1 MSKKKLFIIPIVL
14 LLCLALLVAASFA
27 WINLSRTPEISGIN
41 TQVGANGNLEIALL
55 NDNTYMYPYEIGTGV
70 GSSAAA
76 TTVQQSN
83 MTWGNVV
90 DLSDESYGLH
100 DVSLLPSRLNLKSY
114 DEGRGVVSGNM
125 LMVPTYSV
133 DGRILNF
140 YSDTVSAIYRGNEF
154 LYDYGQHGYGVRG
167 IGSIMEITPQQAALT
182 NARSLVN
189 SYESAAA
196 GAVTSLWNA
205 NGVQLFDI
213 VYRADNVNKTDAVF
227 TKADL
232 AILRDTA
239 TRTYGALSYVDS
251 ALRQGVV
258 GCLAIYEQSHST
270 FKSLRDE
277 ILDGQKL
284 LSDVIANKLSEAYND
299 DDHMEWDDLYSWS
312 VEVESDKALMKSVMV
327 ECDNLTVSG
336 EAFTWEQ
343 VSPIYNKVLNT
354 EYVCFNG
361 DISISYYL
369 DIIYV
374 NSDNIMDLWS
384 DNDLILINGAGP
396 LYNISKYA
404 GKYSVLLSY
413 TSENVIEVS
422 TLENWYTHLEEI
434 SEDLKN
440 VYAVGGGSVISAPLE
455 DVYGYAIDLAFRTNA
470 KSNLMLQ
477 TDPEMIVDAEGE
489 ATQIEGNGSYMSFS
503 SKYLNEEQV
512 VTMMDAVRVGFLDNR
527 NILIG
532 LAKLN
537 TSNYTEED
545 GTVRASLYMYEYRLS
560 SDGSIS
566 MGERRSEDSTI
577 MSLEKATPTI
587 LTAVVWLDGD
597 HTDNSIASSLGYS
610 LTGKLNLQFAS
621 DAELKPAGSEVVGGD
636 SSEETTVPED
646 TTVSEDTT
654 TPEEPEDPTVIPDRP
669 EGNGEIVASGKVSDT
684 INWAYHSNG
693 CLEITGT
700 GDMPDYDTYELQP
713 WGDYRHDIKSIKVSD
728 GITSF
733 GNYSF
738 GSCSRCEVVEIPESV
753 ESIGIPNFAYASRPY
768 VYYGGSEQ
776 KWNSIGYVDRAEWG
790 YGDVI
795 SFDKADASLYKSGSV
810 GSNITWE
817 LYNDGVLKVNGAGA
831 MPDFSETTKP
841 SWMDYAD
848 KIKYVDI
855 AEGIENVGAY
865 AFANSSKLIT
875 VKIPTTVKVIS
886 NHSFYKCANL
896 KAAAVRK
903 GSVLTTVEAFAFGY
917 CPELIHINV
926 GRFANEIGSDAFTE
940 CSGLN
945 YFDFYKVKKIGENAF
960 QGCVSLKEATIPFGV
975 TILYDGTFS
984 RCYGMKSIEIPITVT
999 RISTYALFNAGNDN
1013 GEYSLV
1019 INYEGTSEMWD
1030 SVDGSEYLSNHNVIY
1045 SDQIIDHGAVNS
1057 TVYWMLDDSGCLFIY
1072 GDGVIDD
1079 YPDDMF
1085 SKPWGDYLSDIDS
1098 VKVSEGITS
1107 IGANAFS
1114 YTNIYRIEIPV
1125 SVEFISWSAVKY
1137 CSYLNDISYAG
1148 TLAEYNAIVTDGTPP
1163 DANVYTN

>member
-14 LLCLALLVAASFA
+14 LLCLALLVVASFA
-27 WINLSRTPEISGIN
+27 WLNMSRTPEISGID

-55 NDNTYMYPYEIGTGV
+55 DNNTYMYPDEIASGV
-70 GSSAAA
+70 GNSAAA
-76 TTVQQSN
+76 ITVHQSN
-83 MTWGNVV
+83 ITWGNLV

-100 DVSLLPSRLNLKSY
+100 DVSLLPSRLNLSTY
-114 DEGRGVVSGNM
+114 DEGRGVVNGNM
-125 LMVPTYSV
+125 LMVPSYSV
-133 DGRILNF
+133 DGRLQNF
-140 YSDTVSAIYRGNEF
+140 YSDTVSATFSGSDFTY
-154 LYDYGQHGYGVRG
+154 YTDQHSYGVRG
-167 IGSIMEITPQQAALT
+167 IGSILELSPQQAALT
-182 NARSLVN
+182 NSRSLVR
-189 SYESAAA
+189 SYQSAAYN
-196 GAVTSLWNA
+196 AVTSIWNA
-205 NGVQLFDI
+205 NGTQLFDMI
-213 VYRADNVNKTDAVF
+213 YRADIGETKF
-227 TKADL
+227 SKADV

-239 TRTYGALSYVDS
+239 TRTYGALGYVDS
-251 ALRQGVV
+251 ALRQGIV
-258 GCLAIYEQSHST
+258 GAVSTCEASHST
-270 FKSLRDE
+270 FKMLRQE
-277 ILDGQKL
+277 IEDGQKL
-284 LSDVIANKLSEAYND
+284 LSDIIANKISEQYKKTNWNWN
-299 DDHMEWDDLYSWS
+299 EFYSWA
-312 VEVESDKALMKSVMV
+312 VVVESDKAQMKSVMV
-327 ECDNLTVSG
+327 ECDKLTDSG
-336 EAFTWEQ
+336 ESFTWEQ
-343 VSPIYNKVLNT
+343 ISPIYNKLLN
-354 EYVCFNG
+354 EYGTYYNDEYLEWILRNTYYNMALNDVNYLTLTSGPLFNIANYIGKYELLLTYTADVAIEVKTIG
-361 DISISYYL
+361 DPYPYLEDFSEKLDSEDASGSYYGSSAVL
-369 DIIYV
+369 D
-374 NSDNIMDLWS
+374 
-384 DNDLILINGAGP
+384 
-396 LYNISKYA
+396 
-404 GKYSVLLSY
+404 
-413 TSENVIEVS
+413 
-422 TLENWYTHLEEI
+422 
-434 SEDLKN
+434 
-440 VYAVGGGSVISAPLE
+440 

-477 TDPEMIVDAEGE
+477 IDPDMRVDAGE
-489 ATQIEGNGSYMSFS
+489 AGTQVQGNGSYMSFS

-527 NILIG
+527 NILVG

-545 GTVRASLYMYEYRLS
+545 GTVKASLYMYEYRLS

-566 MGERRSEDSTI
+566 MGERRSEDSKI
-577 MSLEKATPTI
+577 LSLEKATPTI
-587 LTAVVWLDGD
+587 ITAIVWLDGD

-610 LTGKLNLQFAS
+610 LTGKLNLQFSS
-621 DAELKPAGSEVVGGD
+621 DAELKPAGSEAVGGD

-646 TTVSEDTT
+646 TTVSEDTSV
-654 TPEEPEDPTVIPDRP
+654 PENPADPEVIPDRP
-669 EGNGEIVASGKVSDT
+669 SGNDEIVASGHVSDT

-700 GDMPDYDTYELQP
+700 GDMPDYESYTAQP
-713 WGDYRHDIKSIKVSD
+713 WGDYRHNIKSIKVSE

-738 GSCSRCEVVEIPESV
+738 GSCSCDVVEIPDSV

-776 KWNSIGYVDRAEWG
+776 KWNSIGFVDRAEWG
-790 YGDVI
+790 YGDVV

-810 GSNITWE
+810 SSNITWE
-817 LYNDGVLKVNGAGA
+817 LYNDGVLKINGTGA

-841 SWMDYAD
+841 SWMDYED

-886 NHSFYKCANL
+886 SHSFYKSASL
-896 KAAAVRK
+896 KAVAVRK
-903 GSVLTTVEAFAFGY
+903 GSGLTTVEAFAFGY

-926 GRFANEIGSDAFTE
+926 GRFANDIGSDAFTE
-940 CSGLN
+940 CSNLN

-1019 INYEGTSEMWD
+1019 INYKGTSEMWD

-1045 SDQIIDHGAVNS
+1045 SDQIIDHGVVNS
-1057 TVYWMLDDSGCLFIY
+1057 TVNWMLDDSGCLFIY
-1072 GDGVIDD
+1072 GYGAIDD

-1098 VKVSEGITS
+1098 VKISEGITS
-1107 IGANAFS
+1107 IGANSFS
-1114 YTNIYRIEIPV
+1114 YSNIYRIEIPV
-1125 SVEFISWSAVKY
+1125 SVEFISWSAVNN

-1163 DANVYTN
+1163 DVNVYTN

>member
-1 MSKKKLFIIPIVL
+1 MTKKKLFIIPIVL

-27 WINLSRTPEISGIN
+27 WLSMSRSPEIAGID
-41 TQVGANGNLEIALL
+41 TQIGANGNLEIALL
-55 NDNTYMYPYEIGTGV
+55 SDYTYMYPDEIVSGV
-70 GSSAAA
+70 GTSAAA
-76 TTVQQSN
+76 ITVQQSN

-100 DVSLLPSRLNLKSY
+100 NVSLLPSRLNLSSY
-114 DEGRGVVSGNM
+114 DEGRGVVNGNM
-125 LMVPTYSV
+125 LMVPTYGV
-133 DGRILNF
+133 DGRLQNF
-140 YSDTVSAIYRGNEF
+140 YSDTISATFSGNEF
-154 LYDYGQHGYGVRG
+154 TYYTNQHGYGVRG
-167 IGSIMEITPQQAALT
+167 IGSILELSPQQAALT
-182 NARSLVN
+182 NARSLVR
-189 SYESAAA
+189 SYQSAAA
-196 GAVTSLWNA
+196 NAVNSVWNA
-205 NGVQLFDI
+205 NGASLFDI
-213 VYRADNVNKTDAVF
+213 IYRADKVDSTFN
-227 TKADL
+227 KADI

-239 TRTYGALSYVDS
+239 TRTYGALGYIDS

-258 GCLAIYEQSHST
+258 GAVANCEASHST
-270 FKSLRDE
+270 FKTIRQSVE
-277 ILDGQKL
+277 NGQML
-284 LSDVIANKLSEAYND
+284 LSDVIANTVSQQYKESDWYWNEFYNWAV
-299 DDHMEWDDLYSWS
+299 M
-312 VEVESDKALMKSVMV
+312 VESDKAQMKSVMV
-327 ECDNLTVSG
+327 ECDNLTAEG
-336 EAFTWEQ
+336 ESFTWEQ
-343 VSPIYNKVLNT
+343 ISPIFNKILNEYGTYYND
-354 EYVCFNG
+354 EYLEWIFRNE
-361 DISISYYL
+361 YY
-369 DIIYV
+369 V
-374 NSDNIMDLWS
+374 MDL
-384 DNDLILINGAGP
+384 NDVNYLTLTSGP
-396 LYNISKYA
+396 LFNIADFIGEYTT
-404 GKYSVLLSY
+404 LLTY
-413 TSENVIEVS
+413 TTEAAVEVK
-422 TLENWYTHLEEI
+422 TLANNGPHLEYI
-434 SEDLKN
+434 SDLLKQREASGN
-440 VYAVGGGSVISAPLE
+440 YYGNSASLDE
-455 DVYGYAIDLAFRTNA
+455 VYGYAVDLAFRTNA
-470 KSNLMLQ
+470 KSNLLLQ
-477 TDPEMIVDAEGE
+477 TEPEMIVDAGEGSS
-489 ATQIEGNGSYMSFS
+489 QISGNGSYMSFS

-527 NILIG
+527 NILVG

-545 GTVRASLYMYEYRLS
+545 GALKAPLYMYEYRLS
-560 SDGSIS
+560 SDGTIS
-566 MGERRSEDSTI
+566 MGERRSEDNTI

-587 LTAVVWLDGD
+587 LTAIVWLDGD

-621 DAELKPAGSEVVGGD
+621 DAELKPAGSEVVGGGED
-636 SSEETTVPED
+636 SEETTAPEDVED
-646 TTVSEDTT
+646 TTVPEDTT

-669 EGNGEIVASGKVSDT
+669 EGNGEIVDSGVVSDT

-713 WGDYRHDIKSIKVSD
+713 WGNYRRNIKSIKISD
-728 GITSF
+728 GITSL

-738 GSCSRCEVVEIPESV
+738 GSCSCDVVEIPESV

-795 SFDKADASLYKSGSV
+795 SLDKADASLYKSGSV
-810 GSNITWE
+810 SSNITWE
-817 LYNDGVLKVNGAGA
+817 LYNDGVLKINGTGV

-841 SWMDYAD
+841 SWMEYED

-865 AFANSSKLIT
+865 SFANSSKLIT

-926 GRFANEIGSDAFTE
+926 GRFANKIGSDAFTE
-940 CSGLN
+940 CSNLN

-984 RCYGMKSIEIPITVT
+984 RCYGMKTIEIPITVT

-1030 SVDGSEYLSNHNVIY
+1030 SVDGSEYLSNHNVIC
-1045 SDQIIDHGAVNS
+1045 SDCIIDHGAVNS
-1057 TVYWMLDDSGCLFIY
+1057 TVYWMLDDSGHLFIY
-1072 GDGVIDD
+1072 GEGTIDD

-1098 VKVSEGITS
+1098 VNISEGITS

-1114 YTNIYRIEIPV
+1114 YTNIYRMEIPV
-1125 SVEFISWSAVKY
+1125 SVEFISWSAVKN

-1163 DANVYTN
+1163 DVNVYTN

>member
-154 LYDYGQHGYGVRG
+154 LYDYEQHGYGVRG

-258 GCLAIYEQSHST
+258 GCLAIDEQSHST

-277 ILDGQKL
+277 VLDGQKL
-284 LSDVIANKLSEAYND
+284 LSDVIANKLSEAYKD

-327 ECDNLTVSG
+327 ECDNLTASG

-422 TLENWYTHLEEI
+422 TLENWYTHLEDI

-545 GTVRASLYMYEYRLS
+545 GTVKASLYMYEYRLS

-610 LTGKLNLQFAS
+610 LTGKLNLQFSS

-636 SSEETTVPED
+636 NSEETTVPED
-646 TTVSEDTT
+646 TTMPEDTT
-654 TPEEPEDPTVIPDRP
+654 APEEPKPDD
-669 EGNGEIVASGKVSDT
+669 EV
-684 INWAYHSNG
+684 
-693 CLEITGT
+693 
-700 GDMPDYDTYELQP
+700 
-713 WGDYRHDIKSIKVSD
+713 IKSDFYLEEKGQGRYAFYSKD
-728 GITSF
+728 EA
-733 GNYSF
+733 GNRDY
-738 GSCSRCEVVEIPESV
+738 EVVFLGTPDPDNHAIEVVKIDSGTDGNIIIPAIVRNVEDNVEYSV
-753 ESIGIPNFAYASRPY
+753 TVNCEKPFENLNNLSS
-768 VYYGGSEQ
+768 S
-776 KWNSIGYVDRAEWG
+776 
-790 YGDVI
+790 I
-795 SFDKADASLYKSGSV
+795 SFVSVNNKKVKPKSPDASALFGRNDNTDFVSIDMIGFDGSLV
-810 GSNITWE
+810 TNMSYMFDELRNLTNLNVKNLDTSNV
-817 LYNDGVLKVNGAGA
+817 YS
-831 MPDFSETTKP
+831 MSRMFSECSSLSTL
-841 SWMDYAD
+841 
-848 KIKYVDI
+848 DI
-855 AEGIENVGAY
+855 SGFDTSNVTDMSY
-865 AFANSSKLIT
+865 AF
-875 VKIPTTVKVIS
+875 
-886 NHSFYKCANL
+886 Y
-896 KAAAVRK
+896 
-903 GSVLTTVEAFAFGY
+903 
-917 CPELIHINV
+917 
-926 GRFANEIGSDAFTE
+926 D
-940 CSGLN
+940 CSGLATLDVSG
-945 YFDFYKVKKIGENAF
+945 FDTSNVTDMSYTFYDCSGLATLDVSGFDTSNVTDMSYTFYGCSGLATLDVSGFDTSKVTNMEGLFAF
-960 QGCVSLKEATIPFGV
+960 CERVISLDVSGFDTSNVTNMSGLFGKC
-975 TILYDGTFS
+975 S
-984 RCYGMKSIEIPITVT
+984 SIITVDVT
-999 RISTYALFNAGNDN
+999 NFDTSRVTLMGAMFAHCYDLTNLDVSSFNTSNVESMSWMFLRCD
-1013 GEYSLV
+1013 SL
-1019 INYEGTSEMWD
+1019 SE
-1030 SVDGSEYLSNHNVIY
+1030 I
-1045 SDQIIDHGAVNS
+1045 
-1057 TVYWMLDDSGCLFIY
+1057 
-1072 GDGVIDD
+1072 
-1079 YPDDMF
+1079 
-1085 SKPWGDYLSDIDS
+1085 
-1098 VKVSEGITS
+1098 
-1107 IGANAFS
+1107 
-1114 YTNIYRIEIPV
+1114 
-1125 SVEFISWSAVKY
+1125 
-1137 CSYLNDISYAG
+1137 DISSWDMSK
-1148 TLAEYNAIVTDGTPP
+1148 VTDDNSMFEQCP
-1163 DANVYTN
+1163 AKIIR

>member
-154 LYDYGQHGYGVRG
+154 LYDYEQHGYGVRG

-205 NGVQLFDI
+205 NGVQIFDI

-258 GCLAIYEQSHST
+258 GCLAIDEQSHST

-284 LSDVIANKLSEAYND
+284 LSDVIANKLSEAYKD

-327 ECDNLTVSG
+327 ECDNLTASG

-343 VSPIYNKVLNT
+343 ISPIYNKVLNT

-361 DISISYYL
+361 DISISNYL
-369 DIIYV
+369 DNVYV

-646 TTVSEDTT
+646 TTMPEDTT
-654 TPEEPEDPTVIPDRP
+654 TPEEPEDPDAIPDRP
-669 EGNGEIVASGKVSDT
+669 EGNGEIVASGEVSDT
-684 INWAYHSNG
+684 MSWAYHSNG

-700 GDMPDYDTYELQP
+700 GDMLDYDTFEKQP
-713 WGDYRHDIKSIKVSD
+713 WGDYRRSIKSIKVSD

-733 GNYSF
+733 GSYSF
-738 GSCSRCEVVEIPESV
+738 GSCSCDVVEIPESV
-753 ESIGIPNFAYASRPY
+753 VSIAMPNFVYSSRPY

-776 KWNSIGYVDRAEWG
+776 KWNALGLVDRAAWN
-790 YGDVI
+790 YGEV
-795 SFDKADASLYKSGSV
+795 SYGKSDASLYKSGSV
-810 GSNITWE
+810 GGNISWE
-817 LYNDGVLKVNGAGA
+817 LYNDGVLKVSGTGA

-841 SWMDYAD
+841 SWMDYSD
-848 KIKYVDI
+848 KIKYVYI
-855 AEGIENVGAY
+855 AEGIENVGNY
-865 AFANSSKLIT
+865 AFANCSAIET
-875 VKIPTTVKVIS
+875 AKISATVKVLGDY
-886 NHSFYKCANL
+886 SFNKCQSL
-896 KAAAVRK
+896 KAVVILD
-903 GSVLTTVEAFAFGY
+903 GSKLETVGIYAFG
-917 CPELIHINV
+917 N
-926 GRFANEIGSDAFTE
+926 
-940 CSGLN
+940 
-945 YFDFYKVKKIGENAF
+945 
-960 QGCVSLKEATIPFGV
+960 CVSLIHTNMGMAADTIGSYAFVDCAALKYINLHGVTKMGEAALHCCYSLEKVEIPFGV
-975 TILYDGTFS
+975 SRIEFATFARCFALKEVTIPVSVTEIDHQAFVGAEDENGESNLDIYYDGS
-984 RCYGMKSIEIPITVT
+984 VDMWNNNVNGNLYLS
-999 RISTYALFNAGNDN
+999 SFN
-1013 GEYSLV
+1013 V
-1019 INYEGTSEMWD
+1019 ICSD
-1030 SVDGSEYLSNHNVIY
+1030 SVVASGS
-1045 SDQIIDHGAVNS
+1045 VNS
-1057 TVYWMLDDSGCLFIY
+1057 TVYWMLNDTGYLYIY
-1072 GDGVIDD
+1072 GEGAMND

-1085 SKPWGDYLSDIDS
+1085 SKPWGDYLYDIQYIEIED
-1098 VKVSEGITS
+1098 GITS
-1107 IGANAFS
+1107 IEANAFS
-1114 YTNIYRIEIPV
+1114 YTSAYRISIPK
-1125 SVEFISWSAVKY
+1125 SVEYISWSAVNE
-1137 CSYLNDISYAG
+1137 CDYLETISYAG
-1148 TLAEYNAIVTDGTPP
+1148 TLAEYDAIVTDGTPP
-1163 DANVYTN
+1163 DVDVYTN

>member
-1 MSKKKLFIIPIVL
+1 MTKKKLFIIPIVL

-27 WINLSRTPEISGIN
+27 WLSMSRSPEIAGID
-41 TQVGANGNLEIALL
+41 TQIGANGNLEIALL
-55 NDNTYMYPYEIGTGV
+55 SDYTYMYPDEIKTGV
-70 GSSAAA
+70 GTSAAA
-76 TTVQQSN
+76 ISVQQSN

-100 DVSLLPSRLNLKSY
+100 NVSLLPSRLNLSSY
-114 DEGRGVVSGNM
+114 DEGRGVVNGNM
-125 LMVPTYSV
+125 LMVPTYGV
-133 DGRILNF
+133 DGRLQNF
-140 YSDTVSAIYRGNEF
+140 YSDTISATFSGNEF
-154 LYDYGQHGYGVRG
+154 TYYTNQHGYGVRG
-167 IGSIMEITPQQAALT
+167 IGSIMELSPQQAALT
-182 NARSLVN
+182 NARSLVR
-189 SYESAAA
+189 SYQSAAA
-196 GAVTSLWNA
+196 NAVNSVWNA
-205 NGVQLFDI
+205 NGASLFDI
-213 VYRADNVNKTDAVF
+213 IYRADMVDSTF
-227 TKADL
+227 TKADV

-239 TRTYGALSYVDS
+239 TRTYGALGYIDS

-258 GCLAIYEQSHST
+258 GAVANCESSHST
-270 FKSLRDE
+270 FKNIRQSVE
-277 ILDGQKL
+277 NGQML
-284 LSDVIANKLSEAYND
+284 LSDVIANTVSEQYKKSDWYWNEFYNWAV
-299 DDHMEWDDLYSWS
+299 M
-312 VEVESDKALMKSVMV
+312 VESDKAQMKSVMV
-327 ECDNLTVSG
+327 ECDNLTAEG
-336 EAFTWEQ
+336 ESFTWEQ
-343 VSPIYNKVLNT
+343 ISPIFNKILNEYGTYYNDEYLEWIFRNEYYVMELNG
-354 EYVCFNG
+354 VN
-361 DISISYYL
+361 YL
-369 DIIYV
+369 TLT
-374 NSDNIMDLWS
+374 S
-384 DNDLILINGAGP
+384 GP
-396 LYNISKYA
+396 LFNIADFIGEYTT
-404 GKYSVLLSY
+404 LLTY
-413 TSENVIEVS
+413 TTEAAVEVK
-422 TLENWYTHLEEI
+422 TLANNGPHLEYI
-434 SEDLKN
+434 SDLLKQREASGN
-440 VYAVGGGSVISAPLE
+440 YYGNSASLDE
-455 DVYGYAIDLAFRTNA
+455 VYGYAVDLAFRTNA
-470 KSNLMLQ
+470 KSNLLLQ
-477 TDPEMIVDAEGE
+477 TQPEMIVDAGEGSS
-489 ATQIEGNGSYMSFS
+489 QINGNGSYMSFT
-503 SKYLNEEQV
+503 SKYLNDEQV

-527 NILIG
+527 NILVG

-545 GTVRASLYMYEYRLS
+545 GALKAPLYMYEYRLS
-560 SDGSIS
+560 SDGTIS
-566 MGERRSEDSTI
+566 MGERRSEDNTI

-621 DAELKPAGSEVVGGD
+621 DAELKPAGSEVVGDD
-636 SSEETTVPED
+636 SAEDTTAPEDTTIPED
-646 TTVSEDTT
+646 TTVPEVPDEPE
-654 TPEEPEDPTVIPDRP
+654 TPEIPDRP
-669 EGNGEIVASGKVSDT
+669 AGNGEVVDSGVVSDT
-684 INWAYHSNG
+684 INWAYYSNG

-713 WGDYRHDIKSIKVSD
+713 WGNYRHNIKSIKVSD

-738 GSCSRCEVVEIPESV
+738 GSCSRCDVVEIPESV

-855 AEGIENVGAY
+855 AEGIENVGSY

-926 GRFANEIGSDAFTE
+926 GRFAKEIGSDAFTE

-1148 TLAEYNAIVTDGTPP
+1148 TLAEYDAIVTDGTPP
-1163 DANVYTN
+1163 DVNVYTN